1 MIKDF
6 NELKLQVKNYMT
18 IYDVLSWYGVSLNRY
33 GKGRCAI
40 HGSAGNECFYVNPKN
55 QRYACYSCG
64 KTGDAI
70 SFIQEMEGTDFIGAV
85 YIAGVNL
92 GLISQEECDNRR
104 INVNKQINLKAKE
117 IKRPV
122 AVAATAQQQHE
133 EVLTE
138 ADIDRNSNVYDA
150 LAFNCGLEQED
161 REKLLKER
169 HIREDR
175 VSEYF
180 TIKPDHTGLIAKME
194 CLCKK
199 LYGYSKEDIAKVPG
213 FYLDDKG
220 NLHLNNK
227 MRTIAIRIKDSKG
240 RTRMVQLRNKFAKEG
255 DVKYFYLSSNAINGN
270 KAKMWVDVLYPNHIT
285 WKKQTP
291 KELLSEGLATVII
304 TEGKFKAEIISDTFK
319 CPTISIPGIKTFEN
333 KVKAEISEIN
343 KVKQMKNAMIMLDS
357 DMADNIAVGESVIQM
372 IEKELKDFDFKN
384 TYVVVW
390 DSKYGKGADDV
401 ILNGNKGSFV
411 KAKAEDFV
419 VAYKQFI
426 EDVKDCDRNNE
437 EDRKYMN
444 FLFDNYV
451 IKNEIVSESR

>member
-1 MIKDF
+1 
-6 NELKLQVKNYMT
+6 
-18 IYDVLSWYGVSLNRY
+18 
-33 GKGRCAI
+33 
-40 HGSAGNECFYVNPKN
+40 
-55 QRYACYSCG
+55 
-64 KTGDAI
+64 
-70 SFIQEMEGTDFIGAV
+70 
-85 YIAGVNL
+85 
-92 GLISQEECDNRR
+92 
-104 INVNKQINLKAKE
+104 
-117 IKRPV
+117 
-122 AVAATAQQQHE
+122 
-133 EVLTE
+133 
-138 ADIDRNSNVYDA
+138 
-150 LAFNCGLEQED
+150 
-161 REKLLKER
+161 
-169 HIREDR
+169 
-175 VSEYF
+175 
-180 TIKPDHTGLIAKME
+180 
-194 CLCKK
+194 
-199 LYGYSKEDIAKVPG
+199 
-213 FYLDDKG
+213 
-220 NLHLNNK
+220 

-291 KELLSEGLATVII
+291 KELLSESLATVII

>member
-6 NELKLQVKNYMT
+6 QELKIQVKNYMT

-33 GKGRCAI
+33 GKGRCVL
-40 HGSAGNECFYVNPKN
+40 HGSAGNECFYVNPRN
-55 QRYACYSCG
+55 QRYTCYSCG
-64 KTGDAI
+64 RTGDAL

-92 GLISQEECDNRR
+92 GLISQEECNNRR
-104 INVNKQINLKAKE
+104 INVNKQTNLKAKE
-117 IKRPV
+117 IKKPV
-122 AVAATAQQQHE
+122 EVIEVIKQEE

-138 ADIDRNSNVYDA
+138 ADIDRNSNVYDV
-150 LAFNCGLEQED
+150 LAYNCGLEPED

-175 VSEYF
+175 VGEYF
-180 TIKPDHTGLIAKME
+180 TVKPDHTGLIAKME

-240 RTRMVQLRNKFAKEG
+240 RTRMVQLRNKFAKEN

-270 KAKMWVDVLYPNHIT
+270 KAKMWVDVLYPNNKV
-285 WKKQTP
+285 WKDESP
-291 KELLSEGLATVII
+291 KALLDKGLATVII
-304 TEGKFKAEIISDTFK
+304 TEGKFKAEIIADTFK
-319 CPTISIPGIKTFEN
+319 CPVISIPGIKTFEH
-333 KVKAEISEIN
+333 KVRAEIENIN
-343 KVKQMKNAMIMLDS
+343 SIKQMKNVMIMLDA
-357 DMADNIAVGESVIQM
+357 DMADNIAVGESVIKM
-372 IEKELKDFDFKN
+372 LEEELNGLNFKN
-384 TYVVVW
+384 IFVVVW
-390 DSKYGKGADDV
+390 DNKYGKGADDV
-401 ILNGNKGSFV
+401 IINKNQGSFV
-411 KAKAEDFV
+411 KVKGIDFI
-419 VAYKQFI
+419 ASYKQFI

-437 EDRKYMN
+437 EDRQYMN

-451 IKNEIVSESR
+451 IKGGIVSETC

>member
-6 NELKLQVKNYMT
+6 NELKISVKNYMT

-33 GKGRCAI
+33 GKGRCVL

-104 INVNKQINLKAKE
+104 INVNKQTNLKAKE
-117 IKRPV
+117 IKKPV
-122 AVAATAQQQHE
+122 EVTAVIKQEE

-138 ADIDRNSNVYDA
+138 ADIDRNSNVYDV
-150 LAFNCGLEQED
+150 LAYNCGLEPED
-161 REKLLKER
+161 KEKLLKER

-180 TIKPDHTGLIAKME
+180 TIKPNHTGLITKIE

-213 FYLDDKG
+213 FYLDEKG

-227 MRTIAIRIKDSKG
+227 MKTIAIRIKDSKG
-240 RTRMVQLRNKFAKEG
+240 RTRMVQLRNKFAKEN

-270 KAKMWVDVLYPNHIT
+270 KAKMWCDVLYPNHIT
-285 WKKQTP
+285 WKEESP
-291 KELLSEGLATVII
+291 KDLLNKGLATVII
-304 TEGKFKAEIISDTFK
+304 TEGKFKAEVIADTFK
-319 CPTISIPGIKTFEN
+319 CPVISIPGIKTFEN
-333 KVKAEISEIN
+333 KVKTEITNLN
-343 KVKQMKNAMIMLDS
+343 KMKQMKNVMIMLDS
-357 DMADNIAVGESVIQM
+357 DMADNIAVGESVIKM
-372 IEKELKDFDFKN
+372 LEEELKDFNFRN

-401 ILNGNKGSFV
+401 ILNGNQGCFV
-411 KAKAEDFV
+411 KAKGEDFI
-419 VAYKQFI
+419 ASYKQFI
-426 EDVKDCDRNNE
+426 EDTKDCDRRI
-437 EDRKYMN
+437 EDDKKYMN
-444 FLFDNYV
+444 FLFDSYV
-451 IKNEIVSESR
+451 IKGGIVSETC